1 MTVFAKVTGFLAQ
14 EIEISAE
21 PQQLFIRGKGK
32 TAVEESDN
40 EAFYIEEQA
49 NFVRAID
56 LPCKV
61 DSSKV
66 VATLDDGTLKI
77 TLPKIV
83 MKKAAQADRS
93 QTIISE

>member
-1 MTVFAKVTGFLAQ
+1 
-14 EIEISAE
+14 
-21 PQQLFIRGKGK
+21 
-32 TAVEESDN
+32 
-40 EAFYIEEQA
+40 
-49 NFVRAID
+49 
-56 LPCKV
+56 V
-61 DSSKV
+61 DPSKV